1 MSYDPILN
9 RFSSAEKVAWTLEP
23 LNSMFFTWP
32 ELTRSARDL
41 EWTIGN
47 INATYEIKLTRSSN
61 ERFKFAL
68 DKSALF
74 NSNSSDVDDSSE
86 NDKRNLLNKSRRS
99 KAPGTVGQQNQLPY
113 EYIDVSCVSY
123 VEGTQRVV
131 VFTTDPS
138 WAEVEQRKEASTME
152 IFLNLKGMQVSLINN
167 NLEIAVVSVKD
178 SNSIWSL
185 VTPGERKIF
194 ANDYGEWLEHAY
206 SNYLADVNEN
216 TRLG

>member
-1 MSYDPILN
+1 
-9 RFSSAEKVAWTLEP
+9 
-23 LNSMFFTWP
+23 MFFTWP

-41 EWTIGN
+41 DWIIGN

-61 ERFKFAL
+61 ERLKFE
-68 DKSALF
+68 LF
-74 NSNSSDVDDSSE
+74 NSNSSDVDDSTE
-86 NDKRNLLNKSRRS
+86 NYKRNLLNKSRRS

-152 IFLNLKGMQVSLINN
+152 IFLNLKGMQISLINN

-178 SNSIWSL
+178 SNSIRSL